1 MNKKVTFLLKNDL
14 TCFDAVIQLGNE
26 EIKNLS
32 VQSEGEFLPEI
43 LKLAGISELLMQSG
57 LDIKRTKLTKL
68 SGPILRIRQLD
79 FYSSYLEVT
88 NQDHKLLR
96 YEVVLDEKILG
107 SYSLTENLDDVHLIE
122 HYCEIF
128 KHLGYETALEIDD

>member
-1 MNKKVTFLLKNDL
+1 MNKKITFLLKGDL
-14 TCFDAVIQLGNE
+14 TCFDAVIKLRNE
-26 EIKNLS
+26 ESKNLS
-32 VQSEGEFLPEI
+32 VQSEEQFLPEI

-57 LDIKRTKLTKL
+57 SDIKRTKLTKL
-68 SGPILRIRQLD
+68 SGPILTIRQRD
-79 FYSSYLEVT
+79 NHTSDLEVM

-128 KHLGYETALEIDD
+128 KYLGYQTALEIDD